1 MADKEI
7 KQVEATQSE
16 TQPAMVSKEM
26 FDNLYLQAIALEAR
40 YKKLFELY
48 NSLLEAYLSG
58 K

>member
-7 KQVEATQSE
+7 KKVEATQAE
-16 TQPAMVSKEM
+16 TQPEMVSKEM
-26 FDNLYLQAIALEAR
+26 FDSLYSQAIALEAR

-48 NSLLEAYLSG
+48 NNLMEVYLSS

>member
-7 KQVEATQSE
+7 KQVEATQPE
-16 TQPAMVSKEM
+16 TQPTMVSKEM
-26 FDNLYLQAIALEAR
+26 FDNLYSQAIALETR